1 MIVIR
6 EETIMAEKPA
16 AFVVRER
23 LEGLEKLVD
32 KVLEVDGLKEI
43 AKDTTKQV
51 LDEALET
58 SKVELRAAAK
68 STIQEA
74 KDYILAEKTSLSADV
89 DARLDAARSDFQKAL
104 VEHLENVEAR
114 LTKVERLLK
123 ITIIISLASAV
134 WSGLAGAL

>member
-1 MIVIR
+1 
-6 EETIMAEKPA
+6 MADKQS
-16 AFVVRER
+16 AFVVKER

-32 KVLEVDGLKEI
+32 KVLEVDGLKEL
-43 AKDTTKQV
+43 ARDTTKHV

-74 KDYILAEKTSLSADV
+74 KDYILAEKEALNTDV

-104 VEHLENVEAR
+104 VEHLENVEGR
-114 LTKVERLLK
+114 LTKAERLLK
-123 ITIIISLASAV
+123 IAIIISLASAA